1 MEPPLWPV
9 VYVSHFCRLKILVKT
24 CVRLVVSRSCALE
37 GTGNHQGL
45 DSLEN
50 LTCGTNIKVSGGSN
64 QVTQATSVWRF
75 AFAVES
81 K

>member
-9 VYVSHFCRLKILVKT
+9 ADVSHFCRLERLVKS
-24 CVRLVVSRSCALE
+24 CVRLVVSRSCTLE
-37 GTGNHQGL
+37 ELETTKGL

-81 K
+81 R